1 MKVMMT
7 DFARQQV
14 RKTARYIN
22 RKFGKTSK
30 DNFLLKVKQTKL
42 FLETN
47 PCLGPIEP
55 LMADRATAYR
65 SVVVSDLNKMVYRVL
80 DNYIEIVDFWD
91 TCREPKK
98 QAEQTKQQDSNN

>member
-22 RKFGKTSK
+22 SKFGETSK

-47 PCLGPIEP
+47 P
-55 LMADRATAYR
+55 
-65 SVVVSDLNKMVYRVL
+65 
-80 DNYIEIVDFWD
+80 
-91 TCREPKK
+91 
-98 QAEQTKQQDSNN
+98 